1 MDESR
6 RASDLKL
13 IDLLSLRPGS
23 LLSVHS
29 IKGKVNCSQAEDIKR
44 GSQWRQEVSAACF
57 PNGDLQTIH
66 NFSKLLE
73 ISIDAQVIVR
83 YPNQKI
89 VEILR
94 LEPKCWRTILS
105 RVGHRASVMV
115 NGRIFAEGNIVDEA
129 DRTGILI
136 NKVIGL

>member
-1 MDESR
+1 MDESK

-29 IKGKVNCSQAEDIKR
+29 IKGKINCSQAEAIKR
-44 GSQWRQEVSAACF
+44 GSQWRQEVSAECF
-57 PNGDLQTIH
+57 PNGDLQKIH

-83 YPNQKI
+83 HPNGKV

-94 LEPKCWRTILS
+94 LEPHSWRTILS

-115 NGRIFAEGNIVDEA
+115 DGRIFAEGNIVNDF

-136 NKVIGL
+136 NKVMGL